1 MIKSIAS
8 SKTRRLIASASRS
21 SVERTLQQQQR
32 RLFAQGRVVATST
45 ANNSN
50 NNNNNS
56 VVENDDWKND
66 RKRFLNTIGENDS
79 LRDSTVYSL
88 AMGSLE
94 GSQFPPLLRNL
105 NEREREQLRISRTQQ
120 RMMHTQQLYNTN
132 KNSLTL
138 TTNEWNDD
146 LDDEDNFAGSMAYA
160 LSLASSDSFINND
173 EDVGSSV
180 KFPSLTRSLNN
191 REMDQL
197 RISQDQLISM
207 EGLSYRPASY
217 PQLRQQKQQQH
228 NNNSNM
234 LPRTLREAL
243 RPSNE
248 AIVITES
255 SKPFNVF
262 DVNGAWE
269 GLCGYSYAESKGKSL
284 GSLLRGEETETC
296 TVTAL
301 IHQLFVH
308 GEEATTVLTNYTKE
322 GRKFHN
328 RLRVGPIYDEDTGD
342 VSHFVGVLK
351 EVSFTA

>member
-8 SKTRRLIASASRS
+8 SKTRRLVASASRS
-21 SVERTLQQQQR
+21 NVERTLQQQQR
-32 RLFAQGRVVATST
+32 RLFAQGRVVATGT
-45 ANNSN
+45 TNNPS
-50 NNNNNS
+50 NNS

-66 RKRFLNTIGENDS
+66 RERFFNTIGENDS

-94 GSQFPPLLRNL
+94 GSQFPPLSRNL

-132 KNSLTL
+132 KNSLTH

-146 LDDEDNFAGSMAYA
+146 LDDEDNIAGSMAYA
-160 LSLASSDSFINND
+160 LSLASSDSFIDN
-173 EDVGSSV
+173 EEVGSSSV

-191 REMDQL
+191 REMEQL

-217 PQLRQQKQQQH
+217 PQLRQQKH
-228 NNNSNM
+228 SHKNM

-243 RPSNE
+243 SPSNE

-284 GSLLRGEETETC
+284 GLLLRGEKTETC

-308 GEEATTVLTNYTKE
+308 GEEATAVLTNYTKE

>member
-1 MIKSIAS
+1 
-8 SKTRRLIASASRS
+8 
-21 SVERTLQQQQR
+21 
-32 RLFAQGRVVATST
+32 
-45 ANNSN
+45 
-50 NNNNNS
+50 
-56 VVENDDWKND
+56 
-66 RKRFLNTIGENDS
+66 
-79 LRDSTVYSL
+79 
-88 AMGSLE
+88 MGSLE
-94 GSQFPPLLRNL
+94 GSQFPPISRNL

-120 RMMHTQQLYNTN
+120 SMMHTQQLYNTN

-146 LDDEDNFAGSMAYA
+146 LGDEDNIAGSMAYA
-160 LSLASSDSFINND
+160 LSLASSDSFINN
-173 EDVGSSV
+173 EVGSSV
-180 KFPSLTRSLNN
+180 KFPSLTRSLSN
-191 REMDQL
+191 REMEQL
-197 RISQDQLISM
+197 RISQDQLLSM

-234 LPRTLREAL
+234 LPRTLRDAL

-284 GSLLRGEETETC
+284 GSLLRGEETDTC

-308 GEEATTVLTNYTKE
+308 GEEATAVLTNYTKE

-328 RLRVGPIYDEDTGD
+328 RLRVGPIYDEDTGN

-351 EVSFTA
+351 EVSVTA

>member
-1 MIKSIAS
+1 
-8 SKTRRLIASASRS
+8 
-21 SVERTLQQQQR
+21 
-32 RLFAQGRVVATST
+32 
-45 ANNSN
+45 
-50 NNNNNS
+50 
-56 VVENDDWKND
+56 
-66 RKRFLNTIGENDS
+66 
-79 LRDSTVYSL
+79 
-88 AMGSLE
+88 MGSLE
-94 GSQFPPLLRNL
+94 GSQFPPLSRNL

-120 RMMHTQQLYNTN
+120 RMMHTQQSYNTN
-132 KNSLTL
+132 NNSLTL
-138 TTNEWNDD
+138 TTNEWNAG
-146 LDDEDNFAGSMAYA
+146 LDDEDNIASSMAYS
-160 LSLASSDSFINND
+160 LSLASSDSFINNN
-173 EDVGSSV
+173 EEVGSSV

-191 REMDQL
+191 REMEQL
-197 RISQDQLISM
+197 RISKDQLISI

-228 NNNSNM
+228 NSNSNNNM
-234 LPRTLREAL
+234 LPQTLRDAL

-262 DVNGAWE
+262 DVNGTWE
-269 GLCGYSYAESKGKSL
+269 GLCGYSYSESKGKSL
-284 GSLLRGEETETC
+284 GSLLRGEETDAC

-308 GEEATTVLTNYTKE
+308 GEEATAVITNYTKE

-351 EVSFTA
+351 EVSVTA